1 MQSMATTLAKRLD
14 AVKPSATLA
23 MTARA
28 AELRAAG
35 RKIYTFGV
43 GEPDF
48 ETPAF
53 IREAAAKA
61 IDKSSHYTPA
71 TGTPAL
77 KAAICEATARDRG
90 WQPTPDQVTV
100 CVGAKHALFNLAMV
114 LVDPGDEVVI
124 PAPYW
129 VSYPEQVK
137 LFGGVPRIAEASADN
152 GWRMTPDQLEA
163 AITPKTKAVILCSPS
178 NPSGAAYDATELA
191 ALAKV
196 LGRHDVYVIT
206 DEIYGDLVY
215 DGFEHVS
222 LAKLAPELRERLI
235 VVDGVSK
242 SYAMTGWRIGWAISP
257 PQIAKAIA
265 KVQSQSTTNP
275 AAVAQ
280 AAAQAALLGPR
291 DEVRRMR
298 DIFAARRK
306 RMVEGLDAIDGI
318 SCAMPRGAFYAFP
331 ERHGPLRH
339 QAPGQDAGQCE
350 RRHAVAA
357 GRVRHRGGGRR
368 AIRRAGAYPFH
379 LRRRRERDRRSA
391 RRIEEGRRQRR
402 ALVSRPRASAG
413 GPRPSPRPREST
425 VRQTA

>member
-1 MQSMATTLAKRLD
+1 VATTLAKRLD
-14 AVKPSATLA
+14 AVSPSATLA

-71 TGTPAL
+71 TGTPSL
-77 KAAICEATARDRG
+77 KAAICEATRRDRG
-90 WQPTPDQVTV
+90 WEPTVDQVSV
-100 CVGAKHALFNLAMV
+100 SVGAKHALFNLAMV
-114 LVDPGDEVVI
+114 LLDPGDEVVI

-137 LFGGVPRIAEASADN
+137 LCGAVPRIAKASADN
-152 GWRMTPDQLEA
+152 GWRLTPAELDA

-178 NPSGAAYDATELA
+178 NPTGAAYDAAELGE
-191 ALAKV
+191 LSKV
-196 LGRHDVYVIT
+196 LERHDVFVIT

-222 LAKLAPELRERLI
+222 LGKLAPGLRDRLI

-257 PQIAKAIA
+257 PHVAKAVA
-265 KVQSQSTTNP
+265 KLQGQSTTNP

-280 AAAQAALLGPR
+280 WAAEAALLGPR

-306 RMVEGLDAIDGI
+306 RMVDGLNSIDGV
-318 SCAMPRGAFYAFP
+318 SCGMPRGAFYAFP
-331 ERHGPLRH
+331 NVTGLYGIKH
-339 QAPGQDAGQCE
+339 QGKALASANDVTLWQLDVCGIAAVAGEAFGAPGHIRFTYAAAESVIDEALAALKAAVQNAE
-350 RRHAVAA
+350 R
-357 GRVRHRGGGRR
+357 
-368 AIRRAGAYPFH
+368 
-379 LRRRRERDRRSA
+379 
-391 RRIEEGRRQRR
+391 
-402 ALVSRPRASAG
+402 
-413 GPRPSPRPREST
+413 
-425 VRQTA
+425 